1 VPARLAPLVLLA
13 ACSAATTTPDPDPP
27 ALVQR
32 YAVTKSILSHNCAT
46 PPTLRNHEITVDR
59 RTAGQVKI
67 DDGNGTW
74 TGTIDANG
82 AFTTDPRV
90 GTLADGATLRVTLS
104 GTIEPTRF
112 NGRLDGV
119 RTVIGACT
127 YAIAWVGE
135 PT

>member
-1 VPARLAPLVLLA
+1 MYARLLPTALLA
-13 ACSAATTTPDPDPP
+13 ACSAATVPDPDPP
-27 ALVQR
+27 SPVQR
-32 YAVTKSILSHNCAT
+32 YAVTKSIIAHNCAT

-74 TGTIDANG
+74 TGTIDAAG
-82 AFTTDPRV
+82 VFTTSPRT
-90 GTLADGATLRVTLS
+90 GSLADGATLSVTLS
-104 GTIEPTRF
+104 GTIETSRF

-135 PT
+135 PV